1 VIVLSVRWYLRF
13 ALSYRDVEE
22 LLAERGIDVDHTTVY
37 RRVQRFT
44 SLLTEAARPRR
55 HAVVTAGRSMR
66 PMSRSRASALRLPR
80 DRPVRASHRRVRVP
94 AAGRGSGPPVLPTRH
109 RHDAGRTSRGDH
121 RPRAGVP
128 GGARG
133 VAAAAWHRTDRYANN
148 HIEADHGR
156 LKSRLHPMR
165 GLKQD
170 RSARVIIAG
179 HAFMQNLRRG
189 HYELA
194 VEEPVTRRV
203 AVTFDELTVS
213 I

>member
-1 VIVLSVRWYLRF
+1 MSTRRVRPSLARSAFAGFCFPPQVIVLSVRWYLRF
-13 ALSYRDVEE
+13 ALSHRDVEE

-44 SLLTEAARPRR
+44 PLLTEAARPRR

-94 AAGRGSGPPVLPTRH
+94 AAGRGRGPPVLPTRH

-121 RPRAGVP
+121 RPHTGVP

-133 VAAAAWHRTDRYANN
+133 GCCRRLGIAPIGMPTTISRPTTAASNRGCIRCEGSRRTAAP
-148 HIEADHGR
+148 E
-156 LKSRLHPMR
+156 
-165 GLKQD
+165 
-170 RSARVIIAG
+170 
-179 HAFMQNLRRG
+179 
-189 HYELA
+189 
-194 VEEPVTRRV
+194 
-203 AVTFDELTVS
+203 
-213 I
+213 